1 MKVFSCAFCGR
12 PIPPGT
18 GIMYVK
24 ADGTV
29 LRFCSRKCFVSAVKY
44 NRDPR
49 RLTWVRKEAKRAKR
63 RNERPF

>member
-1 MKVFSCAFCGR
+1 MRIYTCAFCGR

-29 LRFCSRKCFVSAVKY
+29 LRFCSRKCFVSAIKY

-49 RLTWVRKEAKRAKR
+49 KLTWVRKVKKVKSKAQK
-63 RNERPF
+63 

>member
-1 MKVFSCAFCGR
+1 MRIFTCAFCGR

-29 LRFCSRKCFVSAVKY
+29 LRFCSRKCFVSAIKY
-44 NRDPR
+44 GRDPR
-49 RLTWVRKEAKRAKR
+49 KLAWVRKEASKAKAQK
-63 RNERPF
+63 